1 MRNTHEL
8 RQALIQDLE
17 GLRAGTIPRPEA
29 RARAYLARQI
39 IDTIKVEA
47 VAAAMNTGGYRAVM
61 LFDGEDEEALTIAA
75 E

>member
-8 RQALIQDLE
+8 RQALIEDLQ
-17 GLRAGTIPRPEA
+17 GLRNGTLPRPEA

-39 IDTIKVEA
+39 IDTVKVEA
-47 VAAAMNTGGYRAVM
+47 VAAAMNTGGYSAVELM
-61 LFDGEDEEALTIAA
+61 GPDAALSIAA

>member
-8 RQALIQDLE
+8 RQALIEDLQ
-17 GLRAGTIPRPEA
+17 GLRNGTLPRPEA

-39 IDTIKVEA
+39 IDTVKVEA
-47 VAAAMNTGGYRAVM
+47 VAAAMNTGGYQAV
-61 LFDGEDEEALTIAA
+61 ALLDADADSFAIAA